1 MPDMKFKI
9 SAVSDN
15 PARVTVNARNFTMIV
30 DEPPQ
35 LGGTDQG
42 ANPVEYVLA
51 ALAGCLN
58 VVGHLVAKEMGIEIR
73 NLSIEISGVLDP
85 AKFMGKPTDERAGYK
100 KIDVVMKVDT
110 DADEDTLKKWLETIE
125 QRCPV
130 SDNLQ
135 NPTPV
140 NITVEASR

>member
-15 PARVTVNARNFTMIV
+15 PGRVTVKARNFTMIV

-58 VVGHLVAKEMGIEIR
+58 VVGHLVAKEMGIAIR
-73 NLSIEISGVLDP
+73 NLSIEISGILNP
-85 AKFMGKPTDERAGYK
+85 AKFMGKPSEERVGYK
-100 KIDVVMKVDT
+100 KIDVIVKVDSN
-110 DADEDTLKKWLETIE
+110 ADKETLDKWIETVE
-125 QRCPV
+125 KRCPV

-140 NITVEASR
+140 NITVEATE